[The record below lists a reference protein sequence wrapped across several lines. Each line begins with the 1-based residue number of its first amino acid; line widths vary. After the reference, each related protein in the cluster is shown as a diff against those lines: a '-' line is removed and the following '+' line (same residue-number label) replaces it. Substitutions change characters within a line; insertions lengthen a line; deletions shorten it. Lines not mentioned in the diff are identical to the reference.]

1 MSNPI
6 SVGVTGGIGSGKTL
20 VTKIFSVLNVPIYY
34 ADERAKGLMNT
45 SLQQLI
51 SSAFGED
58 SYVNGKLNRSYLASK
73 VFSNEAQLKKLNA
86 IVHPAVAI
94 DFEQWLQNQGNVN
107 YVLKEAALLV
117 ESKSYKQL
125 DKLIVIT
132 SPLPLRVERIKVRD
146 SFRSEKE
153 ILDIISNQS
162 SETEKLELADFVIN
176 NDEQNLLIPQVV
188 EIDKKIRQ
196 H

>member
-58 SYVNGKLNRSYLASK
+58 SYVNGKLNRAYLASK
-73 VFSNEAQLKKLNA
+73 VFSNAAQLKKLNA

-94 DFEQWLQNQGNVN
+94 DFEQWIQNQGNVN

-132 SPLPLRVERIKVRD
+132 SPLQLRVDRIKVRD

-162 SETEKLELADFVIN
+162 SETEKLKRADFVIN
-176 NDEQNLLIPQVV
+176 NDEQNLLISQVV

>member
-58 SYVNGKLNRSYLASK
+58 SYVNGKLNRAYLASK
-73 VFSNEAQLKKLNA
+73 VFSNAAQLKKLNA

-94 DFEQWLQNQGNVN
+94 DFEQWIQNQGNVN

-132 SPLPLRVERIKVRD
+132 SPLQLRVDRIKVRD

-162 SETEKLELADFVIN
+162 SETEKLKRADFVIN